1 MKEIFNTFKEN
12 IYSFN
17 YPEENIKV
25 IQTDNFIIQIII
37 LTAQDMANGNV
48 SFVNI
53 GECEKILK
61 SIYNIS
67 ESDSLLMIKSDFK
80 STDKY
85 STNVQFELYH
95 PVTKIK
101 LNMSYCDNVEI
112 KINTPSN
119 LENNTIDLY
128 ESLLDSGYNLF
139 DSSDSFYN
147 DVCST
152 YTSENGT
159 DMILSDRQNIIYSQ
173 SGNIS
178 LCQLGCNFVS
188 YNKTLKTVECDCNIR
203 STSIEVNEEEFDKN
217 ELKNSFTSTIL
228 NSNFIILKCIK
239 MAFTLDHILTNKGR
253 IVMSVIIFFFL
264 VVLLVFFVNDRN
276 TLNKYFKLV
285 LKDKIEEHI
294 EKENEDE
301 KEQEKEKEIANEKEL
316 KNKND
321 NNEQKDND
329 NHISIFKNRKSVK
342 IDNTNRKIKI
352 KGNEDG
358 KIHNFIGN
366 NSSEKK
372 ILKFPEG
379 KKQPPK
385 RSQNKNNTNKS
396 KLKNSFNFFSSMIKI
411 SKDELNKINIIS
423 ENKMKERL
431 KVLEKSEEKTSINI
445 IKKENKKIKETD
457 ENYMFQN
464 MNDEELNSLE
474 YEQAL
479 IYDKRTFFQYYWS
492 LLKKDNLILFT
503 FLPTNDYNLISL
515 KMTLFI
521 LSISLDAT
529 INAFF
534 FTDDTMHAIHENNG
548 EFDIIYQIPQ
558 ILYSSV
564 ISTIINSL
572 LQKLALSED
581 SFLALKQSKTYEK
594 AVKDYESS
602 KKCLIIKFII
612 FICLSFILMLF
623 CWYYISIFCAV
634 YINTQ
639 SILLNDILLSLLL
652 SMIYPFGL
660 CLLPGIC
667 RIPALQDE
675 NKNKKCLYK
684 CSGFFELI

>member
-1 MKEIFNTFKEN
+1 
-12 IYSFN
+12 
-17 YPEENIKV
+17 
-25 IQTDNFIIQIII
+25 
-37 LTAQDMANGNV
+37 MANGNV

-101 LNMSYCDNVEI
+101 LNMSYCDDVEI

-253 IVMSVIIFFFL
+253 IVMSVIIFFFF
-264 VVLLVFFVNDRN
+264 VVLLVFFVNDKN

-285 LKDKIEEHI
+285 LKDKIEGN
-294 EKENEDE
+294 KENK
-301 KEQEKEKEIANEKEL
+301 KERESEKEL
-316 KNKND
+316 KGILKKND
-321 NNEQKDND
+321 NSKQKNGNN
-329 NHISIFKNRKSVK
+329 NHISIFKNRKIVK
-342 IDNTNRKIKI
+342 IDNTNRKMKI
-352 KGNEDG
+352 NGNEGDTAVNLIEN
-358 KIHNFIGN
+358 K
-366 NSSEKK
+366 NSKK
-372 ILKFPEG
+372 KRLKFPEG

-385 RSQNKNNTNKS
+385 RNQNRNNTNKS
-396 KLKNSFNFFSSMIKI
+396 KLKNSFNFINSMVKV
-411 SKDELNKINIIS
+411 SKDDLNNKNIIS
-423 ENKMKERL
+423 QSKTKKSSKIEKKNNNK
-431 KVLEKSEEKTSINI
+431 NG
-445 IKKENKKIKETD
+445 KKEIRKIKEKE
-457 ENYMFQN
+457 ENYMYQN